1 MTSLRDGTGNTL
13 NKTELLAL
21 LTEQT
26 QERVYQVNTGAD
38 IRQRFSFDG
47 AGFEGGE
54 KQFLYP
60 GQLVRQSFIDGLFKT
75 ATIDTVTPATGL
87 AAGGTVVSIKG
98 TNLAGSEG
106 VTFGG
111 TAGTAFKVIS
121 NTEVQVTTPAKTAG
135 AYNVVVKDDSADVT
149 KTNGFTYS

>member
-1 MTSLRDGTGNTL
+1 MTSLRDGSGNTL

-26 QERVYQVNTGAD
+26 QEKVYKVNDGAVVN
-38 IRQRFSFDG
+38 QRFSFDG
-47 AGFEGGE
+47 AEFEGGE
-54 KQFLYP
+54 KTLLYP
-60 GQLVRQSFIDGLFKT
+60 GQQVTQSFVDGLFKT
-75 ATIDTVTPATGL
+75 ATIGTVSPATGGV
-87 AAGGTVVSIKG
+87 AGGTVVTITG

-121 NTEVQVTTPAKTAG
+121 NTQVQVTTPAKTAG
-135 AYNVVVKDDSADVT
+135 AYNVVVKDDSGDVT
-149 KTNGFTYS
+149 KTNGFTYA

>member
-1 MTSLRDGTGNTL
+1 MTSLRDGSGNTL

-26 QERVYQVNTGAD
+26 QEKVYKVNDGAD

-47 AGFEGGE
+47 AKFEGGE
-54 KQFLYP
+54 KTLLYP
-60 GQLVRQSFIDGLFKT
+60 GQQVTQSFVDGLFKT
-75 ATIDTVTPATGL
+75 ATIDTVVPATGL
-87 AAGGTVVSIKG
+87 AAGGTVVTITG

-111 TAGTAFKVIS
+111 TPGTAFKVIS
-121 NTEVQVTTPAKTAG
+121 NTQVQVTTPAKTAG
-135 AYNVVVKDDSADVT
+135 AYNVVVKDDSGDVT
-149 KTNGFTYS
+149 KTSGFTYS

>member
-1 MTSLRDGTGNTL
+1 MTSLRDGSGNTL

-26 QERVYQVNTGAD
+26 LEKVYKVNDNAVVNQVFT
-38 IRQRFSFDG
+38 FDG
-47 AGFEGGE
+47 GEFEAGE
-54 KQFLYP
+54 KTLLYP
-60 GQLVRQSFIDGLFKT
+60 GEMVTQSFVDGLFKT
-75 ATIDTVTPATGL
+75 ATATAISPASVP
-87 AAGGTVVSIKG
+87 AAGGTVVTITG

-121 NTEVQVTTPAKTAG
+121 NTQVQVTTPAKTAG
-135 AYNVVVKDDSADVT
+135 AYTVVVKDDAGDVT
-149 KTNGFTYS
+149 KPSFITYT

>member
-21 LTEQT
+21 MTEQT
-26 QERVYQVNTGAD
+26 QEKIYQVNQGAD
-38 IRQRFSFDG
+38 IRQRFTFDG
-47 AGFEGGE
+47 STFEGGE
-54 KQFLYP
+54 KSAFYP
-60 GQLVRQSFIDGLFKT
+60 GQIVRQSYIDGLFKT
-75 ATIDTVTPATGL
+75 ATIDTVVPATGL
-87 AAGGTVVSIKG
+87 AAGGTVVTING

-121 NTEVQVTTPAKTAG
+121 NTQVQVTTPAKTAG
-135 AYNVVVKDDSADVT
+135 AYAVVVKDDSGDVT
-149 KTNGFTYS
+149 KASGFTYS